1 MSSLDD
7 VIRKVPP
14 GGTIVVRATMLGM
27 SDKAFHRLATELE
40 EDGGADDCDFVK
52 AHRLG
57 ETAWGALEGKPDL
70 SLHLIDAV
78 TLKRH
83 KR

>member
-1 MSSLDD
+1 MSSIDD

-14 GGTIVVRATMLGM
+14 GGSIVVRAATLGM
-27 SDKAFHRLATELE
+27 SEKAFHRLATELA

-57 ETAWGALEGKPDL
+57 ETGWGALEDKPDS
-70 SLHLIDAV
+70 SLQLIDAV
-78 TLKRH
+78 TLRRH